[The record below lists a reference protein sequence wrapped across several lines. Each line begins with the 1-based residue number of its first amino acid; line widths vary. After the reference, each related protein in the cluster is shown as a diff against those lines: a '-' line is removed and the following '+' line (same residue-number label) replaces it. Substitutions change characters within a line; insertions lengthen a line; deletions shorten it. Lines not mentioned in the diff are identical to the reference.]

1 MSLRNKSRME
11 KKDKTERSLR
21 EQGELLPQETG
32 IYLFKN
38 STGVILYIGKA
49 KNLRS
54 RVMQYINLQ
63 DGRKM
68 VRALLHEAS
77 AIDFTIT
84 GSEKEALILEARQIK
99 EHRPKFNVRLL
110 DGGFFYHF
118 EINRGHEWPMI
129 SLTRF
134 PKRRKNT
141 VFIGPFPNGAAAR
154 STFEVI
160 NKYFPLRTCSDQELS
175 RTKRPCLEYHMHRCL
190 APCAEKCSSEEY
202 SDVLQ
207 AVFDFLQG
215 KQDSLFE
222 KVRARMMFLAAEQRY
237 EEAAIQRDLMFNI
250 QKTLDEQN
258 SSKGTQ
264 IDQDIWGLFQIGNE
278 GVFVILPF
286 RKGVMRQAIKVPFS
300 ETLEESI
307 AEVLSSLLNNW
318 YQLDIPHEII
328 LPYEPES
335 VEVLQEVLQERSGR
349 NVSLH
354 IPKRGKKIELKELAY
369 QNAKAHFEH
378 RQTQKEQRRKLLV
391 ALQKKLG
398 LKRVPLRIECFD
410 NSHFQGSAPV
420 SAMVVYQDGKPEKK
434 LYRRFKIKE
443 AAGNDDFAMMR
454 EVLTRRFK
462 RGISEATEV
471 DEAWNLPHLLIVDG
485 GRGQLN
491 IALEVLIELELDSVE
506 VIGFSKPRTER
517 KRGDELAVDKIV
529 LPFEK
534 EPIILESNDPM
545 LLFLQQIRD
554 ETHDTVINYQRKVR
568 DDQNFLSRLQ
578 DIPGVGAK
586 TKKLLLENFGSVT
599 GVSKASIQELQDIP
613 GIGKKLAMD
622 IWEYLNPSQS

>member
-1 MSLRNKSRME
+1 MFLSNK
-11 KKDKTERSLR
+11 ERSLK
-21 EQGELLPQETG
+21 EQADLLPQKTG

-38 STGVILYIGKA
+38 AKNVILYIGKA

-54 RVMQYINLQ
+54 RVMQYINLH

-68 VRALLHEAS
+68 VKSLLNEAKF
-77 AIDFTIT
+77 IDFTIT

-134 PKRRKNT
+134 PKRRKNIE
-141 VFIGPFPNGAAAR
+141 FIGPLPDGRAAR
-154 STFEVI
+154 GTFEVI
-160 NKYFPLRTCSDQELS
+160 NKYFPLRTCTDHELS
-175 RTKRPCLEYHMHRCL
+175 RATRPCLEYHMHRCL
-190 APCAEKCSSEEY
+190 APCVEKCSAEEY
-202 SDVLQ
+202 SEVLKG
-207 AVFDFLQG
+207 VFDFLQG
-215 KQDSLFE
+215 KQDSLLQ
-222 KVRARMMFLAAEQRY
+222 KVRTRMMFLAKEERY
-237 EEAAIQRDLMFNI
+237 GEAAIQRDLMFNI

-258 SSKGTQ
+258 KSKGTH
-264 IDQDIWGLFQIGNE
+264 INQDVWGLSQIGNE
-278 GVFVILPF
+278 GVLVIIPF
-286 RKGVMRQAIKVPFS
+286 RKGVMRSAIKIPFS
-300 ETLEESI
+300 ETIEESSS
-307 AEVLSSLLNNW
+307 EVLASLLNNW

-335 VEVLQEVLQERSGR
+335 SAVIQEVIQERAGR

-354 IPKRGKKIELKELAY
+354 LPQRGRKVELKELAY

-391 ALQKKLG
+391 TLQKKLG

-420 SAMVVYQDGKPEKK
+420 SAMVVYQDGKAEKK
-434 LYRRFKIKE
+434 LYRRFRIKE
-443 AAGNDDFAMMR
+443 ASGNDDYGMMK
-454 EVLTRRFK
+454 EVLTRRLK
-462 RGISEATEV
+462 RGVGAQKEGNV
-471 DEAWNLPHLLIVDG
+471 DDGWKLPHLLIVDG

-491 IALEVLIELELDSVE
+491 IALDVLVDLEIDSVE
-506 VIGFSKPRTER
+506 VIGIAKPRTER
-517 KRGDELAVDKIV
+517 KKGDERTPDKIV

-534 EPIILESNDPM
+534 EPIILEENDPV

-554 ETHDTVINYQRKVR
+554 ETHDTVINYQRGVR
-568 DDQNFLSRLQ
+568 QDQNLTSKLQ

-586 TKKLLLENFGSVT
+586 TRKLLLQKFGSLK
-599 GVSKASIQELQDIP
+599 GVSRASVKELQEVS
-613 GIGKKLAMD
+613 GIGKKMAQD
-622 IWEYLNPSQS
+622 IWEFLNN